1 MFVNAQISL
10 DEDNL
15 IVSIINKAEKMK
27 FDSIKTPLENDL
39 KNAGFNIKIIVK
51 IDEEKAQE
59 LREEIEKE
67 KNKII
72 PKSSPKKE
80 NPFIMGREITN
91 KPTPIIIAFCALS
104 IIYLP
109 PFK

>member
-1 MFVNAQISL
+1 
-10 DEDNL
+10 
-15 IVSIINKAEKMK
+15 MK
-27 FDSIKTPLENDL
+27 FDSIKPPLENDL

-72 PKSSPKKE
+72 PKSALKKK
-80 NPFIMGREITN
+80 IH
-91 KPTPIIIAFCALS
+91 LS
-104 IIYLP
+104 WEEKSQINQHQSI
-109 PFK
+109 